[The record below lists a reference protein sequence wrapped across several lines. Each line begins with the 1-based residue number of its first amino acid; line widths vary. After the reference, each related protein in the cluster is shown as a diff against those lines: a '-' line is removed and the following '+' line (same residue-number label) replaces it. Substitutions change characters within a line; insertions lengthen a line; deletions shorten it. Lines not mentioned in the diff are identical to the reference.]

1 MSQLG
6 ETLRERRIALGITL
20 DQAEEHTKI
29 RGKLLGALENGEYG
43 KLPNPGYVRGYISS
57 YARYLELDTVP
68 LLAMYRAETGAG
80 RFHEIAPPDTA
91 VSARGEQHAIPWRLG
106 VIVVVV
112 LALLSIGIW
121 AAVRLRS
128 GPEKPPPIPTTATNT
143 EPPATESPTAEDTA
157 ATSPAAD
164 PGEKPAAKLTPFT
177 VKVAVS
183 ANGASWVDATVD
195 GKSAYKG
202 SLTGGRSKS
211 FEVTEKAVIVL
222 GRPSV
227 VTVTR
232 DGEKVDIPSSGNTP
246 TLTLKAEPA
255 P

>member
-91 VSARGEQHAIPWRLG
+91 VSARGEQHAVPWRVG

-112 LALLSIGIW
+112 LALLSLGIW
-121 AAVRLRS
+121 AVLRLTS
-128 GPEKPPPIPTTATNT
+128 GPEKTPPIPTTTTT
-143 EPPATESPTAEDTA
+143 EETTTASPTVEDTQS
-157 ATSPAAD
+157 TSPAVD
-164 PGEKPAAKLTPFT
+164 PAEKPPAEFTPFT
-177 VKVAVS
+177 LKVAVT
-183 ANGASWVDATVD
+183 ATGASWVEVDVD

-211 FEVTEKAVIVL
+211 FEVTKKAVVKI

-227 VTVTR
+227 VKVTR
-232 DGEKVDIPSSGNTP
+232 DGEKVDIPTSGGTP
-246 TLTLKAEPA
+246 TLTLTAKTA

>member
-80 RFHEIAPPDTA
+80 RFHEIAPNDTA
-91 VSARGEQHAIPWRLG
+91 VSARGEQHAVPWRVG

-112 LALLSIGIW
+112 LAVLSIGIW
-121 AAVRLRS
+121 TVLKLKS
-128 GPEKPPPIPTTATNT
+128 GPEKLPPIPATITETSTTT
-143 EPPATESPTAEDTA
+143 SPTAEETA
-157 ATSPAAD
+157 ATSPAVD
-164 PGEKPAAKLTPFT
+164 PSKKPAAQYTPFT
-177 VKVAVS
+177 AKVAVS
-183 ANGASWVDATVD
+183 ANGASYLEVTVD

-202 SLTGGRSKS
+202 TLTGGHGKS
-211 FEVTEKAVIVL
+211 FEVTKKIVIMI
-222 GRPSV
+222 GRPSA

-232 DGEKVDIPSSGNTP
+232 DGKKVDIPTSGNTP
-246 TLTLKAEPA
+246 TLTMTANPA

>member
-6 ETLRERRIALGITL
+6 ETLRERRVALGITL

-29 RGKLLGALENGEYG
+29 RGKLLAALEAGDWAR
-43 KLPNPGYVRGYISS
+43 LPNPGYVRGYISS

-80 RFHEIAPPDTA
+80 RFHEIALPDTQVA
-91 VSARGEQHAIPWRLG
+91 TRGEQHAVPWRVG
-106 VIVVVV
+106 VIIVVV

-121 AAVRLRS
+121 AILRLQR
-128 GPEKPPPIPTTATNT
+128 GPEKTPPIPATTTAETSGAS
-143 EPPATESPTAEDTA
+143 PAAEDTA
-157 ATSPAAD
+157 ATSPGAD
-164 PGEKPAAKLTPFT
+164 PSTKQPSKYTPFT
-177 VKVAVS
+177 VKVKVA
-183 ANGASWVDATVD
+183 ATGASWVDATVD
-195 GKSAYKG
+195 GKSAYAG

-211 FEVTEKAVIVL
+211 FEVTRKAVIKI

-232 DGEKVDIPSSGNTP
+232 DGAKVDIPNDAVGTP
-246 TLTLKAEPA
+246 TLTLTATPA